1 MGESEEFVGLRDY
14 RPGDPLQ
21 QVHWEELRAHRAAD
35 RKEHQ
40 DEFFER
46 HALVLDTSTD
56 RGEDAAFEEAVAL
69 AASFVYAID
78 TQECLL
84 DLLFVGRE
92 VHGYTTGRGQMRA
105 EHLLEVLAGVA
116 PSAPA
121 AFEALANRVRGH
133 RHRLTSC
140 IVVLLE
146 WDAARRAFVEGLRA
160 SGLEVRAL
168 LVCARGARRAAGRAA
183 YAASRRDGSGT
194 GEARMNLPRGLL
206 GAGLLFWGSQTDY
219 LLVGAVLAALVE
231 APRWSTVRF
240 ELRPADLARIADLCT
255 LIFIGVVVVVAAS
268 RGFRD
273 GLLGALQW
281 LPAVLAPIVLAQ
293 LASSAGRIPLSAL
306 FQVVRRRK
314 RRDPSAADPLVDL
327 SGVYLAVCAIAAGVA
342 NLREPSYYAGTV
354 LLASWALLAARP
366 AHARLGAWL
375 GALAL
380 AAAAGYVGQAGLG
393 QLQASLEDWAAEWN
407 LRGMDA
413 DPYRSSTDI
422 GSIGRLKTLD
432 TIVLRVYADPQA
444 AAKLKLLH
452 RASFTTYAGTTWHAR
467 KAPMAPV
474 AAQPD
479 GATWVL
485 ADGTP
490 DSSVRIVTRL
500 ENGKALLALPGD
512 TVRIAELNA
521 TEVKRNALGA
531 VQADVGGDWARY
543 VAVRSDGFVG
553 GAPPGEEDVTLPAA
567 ERAAIEALAAE
578 LELRGVP
585 AGEAVRRVARHFG
598 AFSYSTYRE
607 ASAPRG
613 TTALADFLQRSKSGH
628 CEYFAAATTLL
639 LRAGGIPAR
648 YSTGFAMLE
657 YSELE
662 GAYVVRARHAHAWTR
677 VWVGDRWVDVDTTPP
692 IWFAEEARLAP
703 AWQKLADFFRWASYR
718 WAQRTGFEAG
728 EGWLGLLGVLIAVLG
743 WRIVRGK
750 RARRPSAHQ
759 TTSAERTIPGLDS
772 EFYDVEHALAR
783 RGISRTAGETLT
795 AWSSRALAT
804 MDELSR
810 KQFEHTLQL
819 HLRYRFDPADLPADD
834 RETLRYLVRSLTSHL
849 TVERPTNKRSRH
861 LP

>member
-1 MGESEEFVGLRDY
+1 
-14 RPGDPLQ
+14 
-21 QVHWEELRAHRAAD
+21 
-35 RKEHQ
+35 
-40 DEFFER
+40 
-46 HALVLDTSTD
+46 
-56 RGEDAAFEEAVAL
+56 
-69 AASFVYAID
+69 
-78 TQECLL
+78 
-84 DLLFVGRE
+84 
-92 VHGYTTGRGQMRA
+92 
-105 EHLLEVLAGVA
+105 
-116 PSAPA
+116 
-121 AFEALANRVRGH
+121 
-133 RHRLTSC
+133 
-140 IVVLLE
+140 
-146 WDAARRAFVEGLRA
+146 
-160 SGLEVRAL
+160 
-168 LVCARGARRAAGRAA
+168 
-183 YAASRRDGSGT
+183 
-194 GEARMNLPRGLL
+194 MNLPRGLL

-219 LLVGAVLAALVE
+219 LLVGAVLAALIE

-240 ELRPADLARIADLCT
+240 ELRPADLARVADLCT
-255 LIFIGVVVVVAAS
+255 VIFIGVVAVVSAS

-273 GLLGALQW
+273 GMLGALQW

-314 RRDPSAADPLVDL
+314 RRDPTTEDPLVDI
-327 SGVYLAVCAIAAGVA
+327 GGAYLAVCVIAAGVA

-354 LLASWALLAARP
+354 LLATWALHGARP
-366 AHARLGAWL
+366 VHARLGPWF
-375 GALAL
+375 GALAV
-380 AAAAGYVGQAGLG
+380 AAAVGYAGQAGLG
-393 QLQASLEDWAAEWN
+393 QLQTSLEDWVSEWN
-407 LRGMDA
+407 LRGMDS
-413 DPYRSSTDI
+413 DPYRSTTDI
-422 GSIGRLKTLD
+422 GSIGRLKMLD

-512 TVRIAELNA
+512 TVRIAELDA

-543 VAVRSDGFVG
+543 VAVRSAGVVAT
-553 GAPPGEEDVTLPAA
+553 APPGDEDVVVPAA

-578 LELRGVP
+578 LDLRSVP
-585 AGEAVRRVARHFG
+585 ADEALRRVARHFG

-607 ASAPRG
+607 AAAPRR

-639 LRAGGIPAR
+639 LRAAGIPAR
-648 YSTGFAMLE
+648 YATGFAMME

-677 VWVGDRWVDVDTTPP
+677 AWVGDRWVDVDTTPP

-703 AWQKLADFFRWASYR
+703 AWQKIADLYRWASYR
-718 WAQRTGFEAG
+718 WAQRAGFEAS
-728 EGWLGLLGVLIAVLG
+728 EAWLGLLAVLAAVLG

-750 RARRPSAHQ
+750 RAHRPR
-759 TTSAERTIPGLDS
+759 AEAAKHTARVYPGLDS
-772 EFYDVEHALAR
+772 EFYTVERAVAQM
-783 RGISRTAGETLT
+783 GVSRASSETLR
-795 AWSSRALAT
+795 AWASRAAAGI
-804 MDELSR
+804 DETI
-810 KQFEHTLQL
+810 QAHFEHLLDL
-819 HLRYRFDPADLPADD
+819 HLRYRFDANGIDASD
-834 RETLRYLVRSLTSHL
+834 RRALRDAARQIEEALLRCRSIGHL
-849 TVERPTNKRSRH
+849 KVEIDS
-861 LP
+861 

>member
-1 MGESEEFVGLRDY
+1 
-14 RPGDPLQ
+14 
-21 QVHWEELRAHRAAD
+21 
-35 RKEHQ
+35 
-40 DEFFER
+40 
-46 HALVLDTSTD
+46 
-56 RGEDAAFEEAVAL
+56 
-69 AASFVYAID
+69 
-78 TQECLL
+78 
-84 DLLFVGRE
+84 
-92 VHGYTTGRGQMRA
+92 
-105 EHLLEVLAGVA
+105 
-116 PSAPA
+116 
-121 AFEALANRVRGH
+121 
-133 RHRLTSC
+133 
-140 IVVLLE
+140 
-146 WDAARRAFVEGLRA
+146 
-160 SGLEVRAL
+160 
-168 LVCARGARRAAGRAA
+168 
-183 YAASRRDGSGT
+183 
-194 GEARMNLPRGLL
+194 MNLPRGLL

-219 LLVGAVLAALVE
+219 LLVGAVLAALIE

-240 ELRPADLARIADLCT
+240 ELRPADLARVADLCT
-255 LIFIGVVVVVAAS
+255 VIFIGVVAVVSAS

-273 GLLGALQW
+273 GMLGALQW

-306 FQVVRRRK
+306 FQIVRRRK
-314 RRDPSAADPLVDL
+314 RRDPSTDDPLVDL
-327 SGVYLAVCAIAAGVA
+327 GGVYLAVCVIAAGVA

-380 AAAAGYVGQAGLG
+380 AAAAGYAGQAGLG

-407 LRGMDA
+407 LRGMNA

-452 RASFTTYAGTTWHAR
+452 RASFTSYTGTTWHAR
-467 KAPMAPV
+467 KAPMTRV

-479 GATWVL
+479 GTTWVL

-490 DSSVRIVTRL
+490 DSSVRIATRL

-512 TVRIAELNA
+512 TVRIAEMHA

-531 VQADVGGDWARY
+531 VQADLGGDWARY
-543 VAVRSDGFVG
+543 VAVRSDGMVG
-553 GAPPGEEDVTLPAA
+553 GAPPGDEDVTLPPA
-567 ERAAIEALAAE
+567 ERAAIEVLAAE
-578 LELRGVP
+578 LELRSVP
-585 AGEAVRRVARHFG
+585 ADEAVRRVARHFG

-607 ASAPRG
+607 AATPRG

-639 LRAGGIPAR
+639 LRAAGIPAR
-648 YSTGFAMLE
+648 YATGFAMME

-677 VWVGDRWVDVDTTPP
+677 AWVGDRWIDVDTTPP

-718 WAQRTGFEAG
+718 WAQRTGVEAG
-728 EGWLGLLGVLIAVLG
+728 EAWLWLLGVLVAVLG

-750 RARRPSAHQ
+750 RARRGRHESRTHAAPSY
-759 TTSAERTIPGLDS
+759 PGVDS
-772 EFYDVEHALAR
+772 EFYVVERAVASRGVPRAPAETLAAWGGRAATGIDEAR
-783 RGISRTAGETLT
+783 RA
-795 AWSSRALAT
+795 
-804 MDELSR
+804 
-810 KQFEHTLQL
+810 QFERALQL
-819 HLRYRFDPADLPADD
+819 HLRYRFDPIGLDAADRRA
-834 RETLRYLVRSLTSHL
+834 LRDAALFALYMARRGVRH
-849 TVERPTNKRSRH
+849 R
-861 LP
+861 

>member
-1 MGESEEFVGLRDY
+1 
-14 RPGDPLQ
+14 
-21 QVHWEELRAHRAAD
+21 
-35 RKEHQ
+35 
-40 DEFFER
+40 
-46 HALVLDTSTD
+46 
-56 RGEDAAFEEAVAL
+56 
-69 AASFVYAID
+69 
-78 TQECLL
+78 
-84 DLLFVGRE
+84 
-92 VHGYTTGRGQMRA
+92 
-105 EHLLEVLAGVA
+105 
-116 PSAPA
+116 
-121 AFEALANRVRGH
+121 
-133 RHRLTSC
+133 
-140 IVVLLE
+140 
-146 WDAARRAFVEGLRA
+146 
-160 SGLEVRAL
+160 
-168 LVCARGARRAAGRAA
+168 
-183 YAASRRDGSGT
+183 
-194 GEARMNLPRGLL
+194 MNLPRGLL

-255 LIFIGVVVVVAAS
+255 LIFVGVVAVVAAS

-314 RRDPSAADPLVDL
+314 RRDPSAVDPLVDL

-380 AAAAGYVGQAGLG
+380 AAAAGYAGQAGLG

-407 LRGMDA
+407 LRGMNA

-432 TIVLRVYADPQA
+432 TIVLRVYADPRA

-452 RASFTTYAGTTWHAR
+452 RASFTTYTGTTWHAR
-467 KAPMAPV
+467 KAPMTRV

-490 DSSVRIVTRL
+490 DSSVRMATRL

-512 TVRIAELNA
+512 TVRIAEMHA

-553 GAPPGEEDVTLPAA
+553 GAPPGEEDVTLPAT
-567 ERAAIEALAAE
+567 ERAAIEVLAAE
-578 LELRGVP
+578 LELRSVP
-585 AGEAVRRVARHFG
+585 ADEAVRRVARHFG

-607 ASAPRG
+607 AATPRG

-639 LRAGGIPAR
+639 LRAAGIPAR
-648 YSTGFAMLE
+648 YATGFAMLE
-657 YSELE
+657 YSDLE

-677 VWVGDRWVDVDTTPP
+677 AWVGDRWVDVDTTPP
-692 IWFAEEARLAP
+692 IWLAEEARLAP

-718 WAQRTGFEAG
+718 WAQRTGFEAN
-728 EGWLGLLGVLIAVLG
+728 EAWLGLLGVLVAVLG
-743 WRIVRGK
+743 WRVARGK
-750 RARRPSAHQ
+750 RARRARLVPCAF
-759 TTSAERTIPGLDS
+759 AARAYPGLDS
-772 EFYDVEHALAR
+772 EFYSVERAVAR
-783 RGISRTAGETLT
+783 RGIPRAESETLT
-795 AWSSRALAT
+795 AWASRSPALLDDTSRACFNRA
-804 MDELSR
+804 
-810 KQFEHTLQL
+810 LQL
-819 HLRYRFDPADLPADD
+819 HLRHRFDPNGLNSRDRGQLTDLANLLQRAVNGP
-834 RETLRYLVRSLTSHL
+834 RS
-849 TVERPTNKRSRH
+849 
-861 LP
+861 